1 LLFFLVY
8 KLTASWYNIYWFF
21 MPALGYVSYFGRK
34 ATGACMEVFQTRDRT
49 EPIRTAEILCV
60 GTELLLGDIVNTNAA
75 FLSKKLA
82 SLGISVYHQAVVGD
96 HPERLRAALTEAFEG
111 HGRPAADL
119 VILSGGL
126 GPTYDDL
133 TKETVAAYFGR
144 KMELHEESLLRIRDF
159 FSRTGRV
166 MTPNNEKQAMMPE
179 GCVVFPNDYGTAPAL
194 AVGDS
199 AHTAIMLPGPPAEL
213 IPLFNEQV
221 IPFLRKHT
229 EGILISRNIHL
240 MGLGESAVESI
251 LHELM
256 VSSQNPTV
264 APYCKS
270 GEVRIRVTA
279 KAHDEQT
286 AVSLCDGMV
295 RLIRQNPDVAPYIY
309 GIDCE
314 NVETA
319 LVRLLSE
326 RGLTVAT
333 AESCTGGL
341 LGQRI
346 TSVSGASAVYP
357 GGFVTYCND
366 MKIKLLGVNPATIHA
381 QTEVSAETVAEMAM
395 GTRERM
401 DTDLGIATTG
411 YAGPT
416 GGTETNPVGTVY
428 IGIATRSGVVTHR
441 LYYPAK
447 SRDYVR
453 EAAASR
459 VMLEAIRAIL

>member
-1 LLFFLVY
+1 MAIFD
-8 KLTASWYNIYWFF
+8 
-21 MPALGYVSYFGRK
+21 
-34 ATGACMEVFQTRDRT
+34 TRNRT
-49 EPIRTAEILCV
+49 TPIRTAEILCV

-82 SLGISVYHQAVVGD
+82 SIGISVYHQTVVGD
-96 HPERLRAALTEAFEG
+96 HPERLRSALSDSFEG

-133 TKETVAAYFGR
+133 TKETVAAYFDR
-144 KMELHEESLLRIRDF
+144 RMELHEESLLRIRDF
-159 FSRTGRV
+159 FNRTGRV

-179 GCVVFPNDYGTAPAL
+179 GCVVFSNDYGTAPAL
-194 AVGDS
+194 AVGD
-199 AHTAIMLPGPPAEL
+199 ATHTAIMLPGPPAEL

-221 IPFLRKHT
+221 IPFLRRHT
-229 EGILISRNIHL
+229 EGVLFSRNIHL
-240 MGLGESAVESI
+240 MGLGESTVESI

-256 VSSQNPTV
+256 VSSENPTV

-286 AVSLCDGMV
+286 AIRMCDDTV
-295 RLIRQNPDVAPYIY
+295 LIIKQNPDIAPYIY
-309 GIDCE
+309 GVDCE

-319 LVRLLSE
+319 LVRLLTE
-326 RGLTVAT
+326 RGLSIAT
-333 AESCTGGL
+333 AESCTGGMI
-341 LGQRI
+341 GQRI

-366 MKIKLLGVNPATIHA
+366 MKIRLLGVDLETIEAH
-381 QTEVSAETVAEMAM
+381 TEVSAPTAAEMAS
-395 GTRERM
+395 GARERM
-401 DTDLGIATTG
+401 GTDVGVSATG
-411 YAGPT
+411 YAGPA
-416 GGTETNPVGTVY
+416 GGTDENPVGTVY
-428 IGIATRSGVVTHR
+428 IGIATRKGVTTHR

-447 SRDYVR
+447 SRDYIR

-459 VMLEAIRAIL
+459 VMLEAIRSIL